1 ATGAWIVGQAG
12 RAEAM
17 VTVNDR
23 ADLARLSGAAGV
35 RVGQRDLSP
44 SAARMILGE
53 GALIG
58 LSTHTRQQI
67 DAALSEPISYLAIG
81 PVFGSSTKVTGY
93 DPVGLERVRD
103 AARSSRAAGRPVVAI
118 GGITLDS
125 ARARLLAGA
134 APPAGVGALF
144 STRDPPGRRAG

>member
-23 ADLARLSGAAGV
+23 ADLARLSGADGV
-35 RVGQRDLSP
+35 HVGQQDLSP

-58 LSTHTRQQI
+58 LSTHTHQQI

-118 GGITLDS
+118 GGVFLVS
-125 ARARLLAGA
+125 ARAGLAAGGTARAGSGGA
-134 APPAGVGALF
+134 F
-144 STRDPPGRRAG
+144 STA